1 MKRVAIALFGLALL
15 SGCGGAGDTAL
26 LPSLYKGSW
35 AGTWASADAN
45 DNGSIS
51 FVVTTDGSVSGSMA
65 DKSGATG
72 TIAGFIN
79 KSGSLTAVTSF
90 PTGGNMVIGGT
101 VTTNGG
107 RLVGSFSYTRLG
119 VNYGGNFDVGP
130 ASSGG
135 G

>member
-1 MKRVAIALFGLALL
+1 MKRAAIALFGIALL
-15 SGCGGAGDTAL
+15 SGCGGSGNTAL
-26 LPSLYKGSW
+26 LPSLYAGNWS
-35 AGTWASADAN
+35 GTWASGDAN
-45 DNGSIS
+45 DNGNMS
-51 FVVTTDGSVSGSMA
+51 FVVTTDGSLSGTMT
-65 DKSGATG
+65 DKLGATG
-72 TIAGFIN
+72 TVAGFVN

-90 PTGGNMVIGGT
+90 ATGGNMVIGGT

-130 ASSGG
+130 GSSGG

>member
-1 MKRVAIALFGLALL
+1 MKRAAIALFGLALL

-26 LPSLYKGSW
+26 LPSLYLGNWS
-35 AGTWASADAN
+35 GTWSSGDAN
-45 DNGSIS
+45 DTGKMS
-51 FVVTTDGSVSGSMA
+51 FIVTTDGSLSGTMT
-65 DKSGATG
+65 DKTGTTG

-90 PTGGNMVIGGT
+90 AAGGNMVIGGT
-101 VTTNGG
+101 VTTNGS

-130 ASSGG
+130 SASGG